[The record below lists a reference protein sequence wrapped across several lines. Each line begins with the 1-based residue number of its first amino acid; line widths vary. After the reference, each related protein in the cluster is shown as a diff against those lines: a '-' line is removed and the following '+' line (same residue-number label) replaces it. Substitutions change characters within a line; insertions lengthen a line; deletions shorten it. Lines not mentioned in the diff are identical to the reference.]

1 MLKLG
6 NSIVMEGNL
15 VKDPTMVT
23 TPRGSKV
30 CKFSIAHNRYYMV
43 NDEKRSEVSFF
54 DVEVWN
60 QTAIKCHELLKKG
73 KSVRVAGRLKQDRW
87 MDDEGKQHSRVKI
100 IGNDV
105 QFYTQAMQLKAKEDE
120 DVIEEDEVPA
130 F

>member
-1 MLKLG
+1 MLRLG

-15 VKDPTMVT
+15 VKDPTMIT
-23 TPRGSKV
+23 TPKGSKV
-30 CKFSIAHNRYYMV
+30 CKFSIAHNRYYTV

-60 QTAIKCHELLKKG
+60 QTALKCQELLKKG

-87 MDDEGKQHSRVKI
+87 MDDEGKQHSRIKI

-105 QFYTQAMQLKAKEDE
+105 QFYTQTAPTKAKDEEEIIEDE
-120 DVIEEDEVPA
+120 EVPA

>member
-15 VKDPTMVT
+15 VRDPTLVT
-23 TPRGSKV
+23 TPKGSKV
-30 CKFSIAHNRYYMV
+30 CKFSIAHNRYYQV

-60 QTAIKCHELLKKG
+60 QMAVKCHGELKKG

-87 MDDEGKQHSRVKI
+87 LDENGKQHSRVKI

-105 QFYTQAMQLKAKEDE
+105 QFYTQAGARAEPE
-120 DVIEEDEVPA
+120 ATESVEEDEVPT